1 MFTAPVLWFA
11 AMVLLFALEMMVPV
25 GAFLFFGVGC
35 LAGWLSA
42 LFNLSVNAQ
51 ILFAVLSCVV
61 SLLVFRER
69 LKLVFSGRSTKD
81 ADVDDDA
88 FAGIEHLKGETG
100 KTVGELKKGVEGQ
113 IEIQGSFWRAL
124 SPECDLPAGT
134 PVRVTGRTKDD
145 ALLLEVRRAGS

>member
-35 LAGWLSA
+35 LAGWLTA
-42 LFNLSVNAQ
+42 LFDLSVNAQ
-51 ILFAVLSCVV
+51 ILFAVLACVV
-61 SLLVFRER
+61 SLLVFKKR
-69 LKLVFSGRSTKD
+69 LKPVFSGRSTRD
-81 ADVDDDA
+81 ADVDDA

-100 KTVGELKKGVEGQ
+100 MTVGELKKGVEGQ

-124 SPECDLPAGT
+124 SPENDLPAGT
-134 PVRVTGRTKDD
+134 PVRVMGRAKDD